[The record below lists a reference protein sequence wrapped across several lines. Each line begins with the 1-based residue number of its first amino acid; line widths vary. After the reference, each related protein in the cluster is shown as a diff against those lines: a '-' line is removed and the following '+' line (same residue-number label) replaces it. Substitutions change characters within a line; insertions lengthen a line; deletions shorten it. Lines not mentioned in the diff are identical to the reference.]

1 MTVAQETTQS
11 VATLA
16 GEATP
21 AASTTAATKKLHGR
35 AFYESIGS
43 PKFIVAPMVN
53 QSEFVSAP
61 RLDPKWLAIAWRM
74 LSRSFLSAD
83 EKSKMLAY
91 TPMFHARLFSQDPKY
106 LKAHF
111 QATRPGATGDS
122 DSPDSSL
129 WLDGN
134 PSGDRPLF
142 VQFCANDPAHL
153 LAAARQVAPYCD
165 AVDLNLGCPQGIAR
179 KGHYGAFLQEDQDLV
194 FRLIHTL
201 HTELSIPVTAKIRI
215 LETKEQTLA
224 YARTVLRA
232 GASIL
237 TVHGR
242 RREQKGHLTG
252 VADWQMLRFLRES
265 LPPETVL
272 FANGNVL
279 QHGDVEACLAATGF
293 DGVMSAEGNLS
304 NPGVFA
310 KPPAVGEE
318 GREYWRGKDGK
329 GGWRV
334 DAVMRRYL
342 DIIHKYALDAEPPA
356 RRPLFV
362 PGDGTAWLTAEE
374 EEPDEGDERGQKRRK
389 TTAAT
394 AAKATDSELGGAAAA
409 KRHDP
414 SSSPNI
420 VAMQPHL
427 FHLLRHFVTKHTDV
441 RDMLA
446 RTRKTGMAGFEAVL
460 DAVER
465 RVAEGL
471 LEYERT
477 NGGSFEEEVRLAAER
492 PRETADG
499 GESSMEALLRC
510 KRPWWVVQPIVR
522 PLPSEALAKGSI
534 RPSKKEL
541 KDKARGEEEEEKKKK
556 KGVELEQVVQ
566 QNEAIEA

>member
-16 GEATP
+16 GEATA
-21 AASTTAATKKLHGR
+21 AASTTAAAKKLHGR

-53 QSEFVSAP
+53 QSEF
-61 RLDPKWLAIAWRM
+61 AWRM

-374 EEPDEGDERGQKRRK
+374 EELDEGDERGQKRRK

-394 AAKATDSELGGAAAA
+394 AATATDSELGGAAAA

>member
-1 MTVAQETTQS
+1 MAVAQETQQP
-11 VATLA
+11 VASPA
-16 GEATP
+16 GD
-21 AASTTAATKKLHGR
+21 AAAAAAAAPPTGPKLHGR

-53 QSEFVSAP
+53 QSEF
-61 RLDPKWLAIAWRM
+61 AWRM
-74 LSRSFLSAD
+74 LSRSFLSAE

-111 QATRPGATGDS
+111 QATRPGATDDS
-122 DSPDSSL
+122 R

-134 PSGDRPLF
+134 PTSDRPLF
-142 VQFCANDPAHL
+142 VQFCANDPEHL
-153 LAAARQVAPYCD
+153 LTAARQVAPYCD

-179 KGHYGAFLQEDQDLV
+179 KGHYGAFLQEDQELI
-194 FRLIHTL
+194 FRLINKL

-224 YARTVLRA
+224 YAQNVLKA

-252 VADWQMLRFLRES
+252 VADWKMLRFLRES

-279 QHGDVEACLAATGF
+279 QYGDVDECLAATGF

-304 NPGVFA
+304 DPAVFA

-334 DAVMRRYL
+334 DAVMRRYM
-342 DIIHKYALDAEPPA
+342 DIIYKYALDTEPPA

-362 PGDGTAWLTAEE
+362 PGDDTAWLTADAA
-374 EEPDEGDERGQKRRK
+374 DEGDERGKKRRK
-389 TTAAT
+389 TG
-394 AAKATDSELGGAAAA
+394 SEGSAPPPP
-409 KRHDP
+409 KKQET
-414 SSSPNI
+414 SPNI

-427 FHLLRHFVTKHTDV
+427 FHLLRHFVSKHTDV

-446 RTRKTGMAGFEAVL
+446 RARKTGLAGFEEVL

-465 RVAEGL
+465 KVAEGM
-471 LEYERT
+471 LEYDRT
-477 NGGSFEEEVRLAAER
+477 DGQSFAEELKAVAER
-492 PRETADG
+492 PRETADEA
-499 GESSMEALLRC
+499 ESSMEALIKC
-510 KRPWWVVQPIVR
+510 KRPWWVAQPIVR

-534 RPSKKEL
+534 KLSKKDLVE
-541 KDKARGEEEEEKKKK
+541 KAKKEEGEGKEVKEP
-556 KGVELEQVVQ
+556 V
-566 QNEAIEA
+566 AA